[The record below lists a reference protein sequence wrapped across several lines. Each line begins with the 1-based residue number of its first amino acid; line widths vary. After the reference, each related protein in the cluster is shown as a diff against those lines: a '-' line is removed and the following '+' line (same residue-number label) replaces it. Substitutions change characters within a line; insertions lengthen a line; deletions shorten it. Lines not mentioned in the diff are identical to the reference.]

1 MLDYALLDRTAKAVG
16 DSYYIFWPEKL
27 LQQYQR
33 FQTAFSQYEG
43 NLKIAYAL
51 KANYSPFICRE
62 LHRCGAFAEVCNR
75 IELSIAMMTGFRM
88 DHIIINGP
96 GITLQDFCDTEN
108 WNQCLIHV
116 DSIEAL
122 NEILSF
128 SQANPNV
135 TIRVGLRLFLRTRRG
150 CFSRFGIELSDEF
163 ICFLESILK
172 QHPNIRLE
180 GIHCHIKGR
189 KPLDWREK
197 VHEMIAAYV
206 RLQTAGIECL
216 SYIDFGGG
224 FPLDDWEEMQII
236 VDDII
241 STIKNQCQRTPVPA
255 IIVEPGAELVANCMS
270 FASRVKR
277 TKQLADKHYA
287 IIRASRFHVE
297 ASTKNRTI
305 ECQVYPYNNEQRS
318 QSEYCIAGSTCME
331 DDVIAVANKVVKTG
345 DYLLFENVGA
355 YVSTLIPQFGFEQ
368 FAVVSYENERCKL
381 VRKPESTSQAIM
393 HIDKQ

>member
-236 VDDII
+236 VDI
-241 STIKNQCQRTPVPA
+241 S
-255 IIVEPGAELVANCMS
+255 
-270 FASRVKR
+270 
-277 TKQLADKHYA
+277 
-287 IIRASRFHVE
+287 
-297 ASTKNRTI
+297 
-305 ECQVYPYNNEQRS
+305 
-318 QSEYCIAGSTCME
+318 
-331 DDVIAVANKVVKTG
+331 
-345 DYLLFENVGA
+345 
-355 YVSTLIPQFGFEQ
+355 
-368 FAVVSYENERCKL
+368 
-381 VRKPESTSQAIM
+381 
-393 HIDKQ
+393 